1 MPPRTGRRPTNLLG
15 GRSAGRPGR
24 RAASRAQP
32 TATRAG
38 SPLSLD
44 GATASR
50 ARPTEVRAK
59 NLRLGPTRRRHG
71 RAGRWCGRA
80 GKVMGAAGG
89 FARAVARVAVRA
101 AASRA
106 ARRSRAR
113 DGTSA
118 VIAQSMARSSPP
130 APMAAEAA
138 NQKEVLI
145 KHGLVETVLD
155 SLNEVLDQFDVAVE
169 HGSAGRQAHVG
180 ASAQLSAV
188 ADEVVQIVSVMDGL
202 NRYRFLKDL
211 ELLSAW
217 ESASNVVATPKAAKG
232 DPQTPGGASGEV
244 RPAA

>member
-1 MPPRTGRRPTNLLG
+1 
-15 GRSAGRPGR
+15 
-24 RAASRAQP
+24 
-32 TATRAG
+32 
-38 SPLSLD
+38 
-44 GATASR
+44 
-50 ARPTEVRAK
+50 
-59 NLRLGPTRRRHG
+59 
-71 RAGRWCGRA
+71 
-80 GKVMGAAGG
+80 
-89 FARAVARVAVRA
+89 
-101 AASRA
+101 
-106 ARRSRAR
+106 
-113 DGTSA
+113 
-118 VIAQSMARSSPP
+118 
-130 APMAAEAA
+130 MAAEAA